1 MSQGALEIFSRKETP
16 MTSLHSAGF
25 KRARRVAGITAAA
38 FLFATPALAQSTL
51 SDAQKKEVKAL
62 VREYILEN
70 PEIVSE
76 AVALLQ
82 DKEEKAKAAGVV
94 AAINA
99 NKAALFN
106 PPEGTV
112 LGNAK
117 GDVTL
122 VEFFD
127 YNCGYCKQVFPTLME
142 TLKEDS
148 KIKLVVKEFPILGN
162 PSVVASRAALASRK
176 QNKYSEFHTAM
187 LNHRGSLNEETI
199 MKIAADVKLD
209 VKKLQADMKAPEINE
224 VLAKNHQLAQA
235 LGIEGT
241 PAIVVGETLVPGAL
255 QKDQLKQLIVGAR
268 RNKK

>member
-1 MSQGALEIFSRKETP
+1 MQSFLTTGMKGAR
-16 MTSLHSAGF
+16 SA
-25 KRARRVAGITAAA
+25 AGIAALS
-38 FLFATPALAQSTL
+38 LFAFPFLVGPAFAQSTL
-51 SDAQKKEVKAL
+51 SEAQKKEVKSL

-70 PEIVSE
+70 PEIVTE
-76 AVALLQ
+76 AVQLLQ
-82 DKEEKAKAAGVV
+82 DREEKNKASKVV
-94 AAINA
+94 AAINS

-112 LGNAK
+112 LGNPK

-142 TLKEDS
+142 TVKEDG
-148 KIKLVVKEFPILGN
+148 KVKLVVKEFPILGN

-176 QNKYSEFHTAM
+176 QNKYNEFHTAM
-187 LNHRGSLNEETI
+187 LSHRGSLTEESI

-224 VLAKNHQLAQA
+224 ILTKNHQLAQA

-255 QKDQLKQLIVGAR
+255 QKDHLKELIADAR
-268 RNKK
+268 KK

>member
-1 MSQGALEIFSRKETP
+1 
-16 MTSLHSAGF
+16 MTSLFTDGY
-25 KRARRVAGITAAA
+25 KRACRVAGIAAMA
-38 FLFATPALAQSTL
+38 VVFTSPVLAQGAFSE
-51 SDAQKKEVKAL
+51 AQKKEMKAL

-70 PEIVSE
+70 PEIISE

-94 AAINA
+94 AAITK

-112 LGNAK
+112 LGNPK

-142 TLKEDS
+142 TVKEDG
-148 KIKLVVKEFPILGN
+148 KVKLVVKEFPILGN

-176 QNKYSEFHTAM
+176 QNKYTEFHTAM
-187 LNHRGSLNEETI
+187 LSHRGSLTEETI

-209 VKKLQADMKAPEINE
+209 VKQLQADMKAPEINE
-224 VLAKNHQLAQA
+224 VLSKNHQLAQA

-241 PAIVVGETLVPGAL
+241 PAIIVGETLVPGAL
-255 QKDQLKQLIVGAR
+255 QKDHLKELIAGAR
-268 RNKK
+268 KK

>member
-1 MSQGALEIFSRKETP
+1 MA
-16 MTSLHSAGF
+16 
-25 KRARRVAGITAAA
+25 V
-38 FLFATPALAQSTL
+38 LFAAPALAQSAL
-51 SDAQKKEVKAL
+51 SDAQKKEMKAL

-70 PEIVSE
+70 PEIISE

-82 DKEEKAKAAGVV
+82 EKEEKAKAAGVV
-94 AAINA
+94 AAITK

-112 LGNAK
+112 LGNPK

-142 TLKEDS
+142 TVKEDG
-148 KIKLVVKEFPILGN
+148 KVKLVVKEFPILGN

-176 QNKYSEFHTAM
+176 QNKYTEFHTAM
-187 LNHRGSLNEETI
+187 LNHRGTLNEETI

-224 VLAKNHQLAQA
+224 VLTKNHQLAEQ
-235 LGIEGT
+235 LGIQGT
-241 PAIVVGETLVPGAL
+241 PAIIVGDTLVPGAL
-255 QKDQLKQLIVGAR
+255 QKDHLKELIAGAR
-268 RNKK
+268 KK

>member
-1 MSQGALEIFSRKETP
+1 MQGLLTARLKAVGRGASLVAL
-16 MTSLHSAGF
+16 
-25 KRARRVAGITAAA
+25 TA
-38 FLFATPALAQSTL
+38 LFAAPALAQSAF
-51 SDAQKKEVKAL
+51 SEAQKKEVKAL
-62 VREYILEN
+62 VREYILQN
-70 PEIVSE
+70 PEIVTE

-82 DKEEKAKAAGVV
+82 EKEEKAKAGRVT
-94 AAINA
+94 AAINS

-112 LGNAK
+112 LGNPK

-127 YNCGYCKQVFPTLME
+127 YNCGYCKQVFPTLMD
-142 TLKEDS
+142 TVKEDG

-176 QNKYSEFHTAM
+176 QNKYTEFHTAM
-187 LNHRGSLNEETI
+187 LSHRGSLTEESI

-224 VLAKNHQLAQA
+224 ILQRNHALAQQ

-255 QKDQLKQLIVGAR
+255 QKDHLKELIAAAR
-268 RNKK
+268 KS

>member
-1 MSQGALEIFSRKETP
+1 
-16 MTSLHSAGF
+16 MTSLFTDGY
-25 KRARRVAGITAAA
+25 KRACRVAGIAAMA
-38 FLFATPALAQSTL
+38 VVFTSPVLAQGAFSE
-51 SDAQKKEVKAL
+51 AQKKEMKAL

-70 PEIVSE
+70 PEIISE

-94 AAINA
+94 AAITQ

-112 LGNAK
+112 LGNPK

-142 TLKEDS
+142 TVKEDG
-148 KIKLVVKEFPILGN
+148 KVKLVVKEFPILGN

-176 QNKYSEFHTAM
+176 QNKYTEFHTAM
-187 LNHRGSLNEETI
+187 LSHRGSLTEETI

-209 VKKLQADMKAPEINE
+209 VKQLQADMKAPEINE
-224 VLAKNHQLAQA
+224 VLSKNHQLAQA

-241 PAIVVGETLVPGAL
+241 PAIIVGETLVPGAL
-255 QKDQLKQLIVGAR
+255 QKDHLKELIAGAR
-268 RNKK
+268 KK

>member
-1 MSQGALEIFSRKETP
+1 
-16 MTSLHSAGF
+16 MTSLFSDGF
-25 KRARRVAGITAAA
+25 KRARRMAGIAAMA
-38 FLFATPALAQSTL
+38 ALFATPALAQGAL
-51 SDAQKKEVKAL
+51 SDAQKKEMKAL

-70 PEIVSE
+70 PEIISE

-82 DKEEKAKAAGVV
+82 EKEEKAKAAGV
-94 AAINA
+94 ASAITK

-112 LGNAK
+112 LGNPK

-142 TLKEDS
+142 TVKEDG
-148 KIKLVVKEFPILGN
+148 KVKLVVKEFPILGN
-162 PSVVASRAALASRK
+162 PSVVAARAALASRK
-176 QNKYSEFHTAM
+176 QNKYAEFHTAM
-187 LNHRGSLNEETI
+187 LSHRGTLNEETI

-224 VLAKNHQLAQA
+224 VLAKNHQLAEQ
-235 LGIEGT
+235 LGIQGT
-241 PAIVVGETLVPGAL
+241 PAIIVGDTLVPGAL
-255 QKDQLKQLIVGAR
+255 QKDHLKELIAGAR
-268 RNKK
+268 KK